1 MKCKNVL
8 IYVHTVLAYAAITL
22 VSLSCKES
30 LPTYVPPQHVLSI
43 SVSSIQQLNDHIA
56 PPGHQEVQLTI
67 SGENTFDEVFEDT
80 VDFKGTM
87 VIWWQRKPDRYK
99 TFYLSEKNLS
109 DPSLVHD
116 RQMLLIPGQQ
126 FSMNLVWDLR
136 SDDGVYLPAEMDFA
150 NLRQRYCDP
159 NVRCANPEIFVV
171 EVSLNVYDR
180 LGYISASAKEFTF
193 IGRECDHDGPPCD

>member
-1 MKCKNVL
+1 MKCKNFL
-8 IYVHTVLAYAAITL
+8 ISVPAVLAFAAMIL
-22 VSLSCKES
+22 VSLSCQES

-43 SVSSIQQLNDHIA
+43 TVSSIEQLNDHIA

-87 VIWWQRKPDRYK
+87 VIWWQRKPDRSK

-109 DPSLVHD
+109 DPSLVHN

-136 SDDGVYLPAEMDFA
+136 SDDGVYLPSEMDFT

-180 LGYISASAKEFTF
+180 LGYIAAPAVQFTF
-193 IGRECDHDGPPCD
+193 IGRECDHGGPPCD